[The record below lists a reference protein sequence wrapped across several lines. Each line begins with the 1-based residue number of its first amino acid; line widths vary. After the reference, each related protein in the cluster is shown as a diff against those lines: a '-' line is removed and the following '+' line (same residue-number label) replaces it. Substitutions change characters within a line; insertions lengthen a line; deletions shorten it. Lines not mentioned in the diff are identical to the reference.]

1 MKKILI
7 DTIQDG
13 MIIARDICG
22 STDNVLLGKGTRLT
36 QSLGKRL
43 KNWGIPFI
51 WIEGEE
57 EQKVE
62 KSPTETIYQ
71 YDFIKHLEDK
81 FSQVKDNPIMHDLF
95 VAVKEFKTR
104 APS

>member
-7 DTIQDG
+7 DNIQDG
-13 MIIARDICG
+13 MILARDVCG
-22 STDNVLLGKGTRLT
+22 STDNVLLSKGIRLT

-43 KNWGIPFI
+43 KNWGVPFI

-62 KSPTETIYQ
+62 KSTHETISQ
-71 YDFIKHLEDK
+71 VDFIKHLEDK

-95 VAVKEFKTR
+95 VAVKEFKTK
-104 APS
+104 ALT